1 MAEGRTRRAGPAD
14 ARRYLD
20 KAREFLEAAE
30 RELAAGLTV
39 PATSLAIHAAINA
52 CDAVC
57 AARLGRRAAGNN
69 HAEAVE
75 LVQQAGPEGAAV
87 ARDLSRLLPLK
98 HRAEYEPEAVA
109 RGPATTAVERA
120 RRCVAAAHGAVGKSR

>member
-1 MAEGRTRRAGPAD
+1 MAEGRTRPAGPAD
-14 ARRYLD
+14 ARRYLG
-20 KAREFLEAAE
+20 KAEEFLEAAE
-30 RELAAGLTV
+30 RELTAGLTV

-57 AARLGRRAAGNN
+57 AARLGRRAAGAN

-75 LVQQAGPEGAAV
+75 LVRQAGPEGAAV
-87 ARDLSRLLPLK
+87 ARDLSRLLPMK

-120 RRCVAAAHGAVGKSR
+120 GRCVDVARRVVANLR